1 MVDASLYSFVCNP
14 GPPNKISSSSEAYE
28 ADYVTPDGQLVI
40 DDPKVR
46 QKLIKAI
53 EAYTAIYRKGC
64 APPDSTTW
72 DSGLDNNRRFL
83 DQAVVM
89 TVNTT
94 LSIPNA
100 LKSERPEDYYENT
113 ATVAWPLGPDGN
125 SFPIYGDV
133 YLAMVFKHGANV
145 ATKEFVRFLIA
156 EGWLAHYLNFLR

>member
-1 MVDASLYSFVCNP
+1 LYSFVCNP
-14 GPPNKISSSSEAYE
+14 GPPNKISSSSETYE

-83 DQAVVM
+83 DQARCQRRDQGVRPLPYRRRLAGALPQLSPVSLCCRPCRRCS
-89 TVNTT
+89 TSPSGSTRAIRTT
-94 LSIPNA
+94 
-100 LKSERPEDYYENT
+100 
-113 ATVAWPLGPDGN
+113 
-125 SFPIYGDV
+125 
-133 YLAMVFKHGANV
+133 
-145 ATKEFVRFLIA
+145 
-156 EGWLAHYLNFLR
+156 WLW